1 VQEEITQDVVLP
13 NDREESELESELKEP
28 EQKEPEKP
36 QESTKEEAE
45 PQPKPDASTQKENA
59 AQPPK
64 ADQTPRKL
72 TIEDVIALSEKGEA
86 LSYKDFE
93 PFIYTEKQ
101 HEEWKDTY
109 VWRQYVIDEQF
120 TLTLSFYQNAER
132 TMSVLLSAND
142 TLENMMLDVRAGG
155 AETFVAE
162 HRNAAVLTPVEYEW
176 EKQEEGQPYEAFLE
190 YAEKH
195 GAVSYHESGKLV
207 GGYVRFDTYEAY
219 QAYAGIDADSEYDAK
234 FFEEKSLFVFNN
246 YYSGIWDASRY
257 IVGKQSGTLYL
268 SGISLSPV
276 DANGACVTRFY
287 LHHIAISR
295 AQLADVAEIE
305 MRGQSVRYIA
315 DPENRDDWVEPE
327 REYPPPPDYSAEL
340 PQE

>member
-1 VQEEITQDVVLP
+1 GCKAAKEETVALAAGFVPEAETQGA
-13 NDREESELESELKEP
+13 EELKKEP
-28 EQKEPEKP
+28 EILPSEQPKEEEKEPSQEQEQPIEKDPPAP
-36 QESTKEEAE
+36 QA
-45 PQPKPDASTQKENA
+45 
-59 AQPPK
+59 
-64 ADQTPRKL
+64 PRKL
-72 TIEDVIALSEKGEA
+72 TVEDVISLSEKGEA

-93 PFIYTEKQ
+93 PFIYTEEQ
-101 HEEWKDTY
+101 YEERKDTY
-109 VWRQYVIDEQF
+109 VRRQYVIDEQF
-120 TLTLSFYQNAER
+120 TLMLSFYQNTER

-176 EKQEEGQPYEAFLE
+176 EKQEEWQPYEDFLE

-195 GAVSYHESGKLV
+195 GAVSYSKSGKLD

-246 YYSGIWDASRY
+246 YYSGIWNASRY

-276 DANGACVTRFY
+276 DANSACVMIYY

-327 REYPPPPDYSAEL
+327 PEYPPPPDYSAEL